1 MAKKVLLNSDACIG
15 CGVCN
20 AVCPEVFDW
29 DDEGKMI
36 AIMEE
41 IPAEL
46 EDVVESAAN
55 DCPTGAIEVK

>member
-1 MAKKVLLNSDACIG
+1 
-15 CGVCN
+15 
-20 AVCPEVFDW
+20 
-29 DDEGKMI
+29 
-36 AIMEE
+36 MEE